1 MIRLSMVAEFSNRFG
16 LSGIGMD
23 GRADD
28 NVLDFADVRDA
39 DSCAVV
45 NLLLRKPVSSTQL
58 SNSFPKMACFNVRF
72 SWHLDLN
79 L

>member
-23 GRADD
+23 GRADVGSDD

-39 DSCAVV
+39 DSCAVG

-72 SWHLDLN
+72 S
-79 L
+79 